1 MSSCMAETLSKFE
14 RITIRLQKQHKNVQF
29 MTALLNAST
38 FTSQQIDDLVA
49 SLDGLN
55 LNPLVNNVGGGV
67 KF

>member
-1 MSSCMAETLSKFE
+1 
-14 RITIRLQKQHKNVQF
+14 

-55 LNPLVNNVGGGV
+55 LIPLVNNDGGGV